1 MSKNTLFHITSLAEW
16 KEAKNVG
23 EYQPE
28 GFARENFIHCSYRHQ
43 LLTVANR
50 FYRGQNEL
58 VVLLIDSSKIN
69 DSVIEENLEGGT
81 ELYPHLYGVL
91 SIEAVS
97 NAIAFPCNMDGSFSF
112 PVELKV

>member
-1 MSKNTLFHITSLAEW
+1 MSKSLLHITSLAEW
-16 KEAKNVG
+16 KNAITVG
-23 EYQPE
+23 EYQPK
-28 GFARENFIHCSYRHQ
+28 GFDRDQFIHCSYSHQ

-50 FYRGQNEL
+50 FYRGQDKL
-58 VVLLIDSSKIN
+58 VILLIDSSKIN

-91 SIEAVS
+91 PIDAVS
-97 NAIAFPCNMDGSFSF
+97 NAIAFPCNIDGSFSF